1 MTRTCLFLLVFLTAS
16 ATATAQAPA
25 KALTNKRAL
34 LQAAPAPIALDAGN
48 TAVLVVD
55 MENDFG
61 ADGGMFDR
69 AGVDIS
75 MIKKVVA
82 PTAIVLAAARRAG
95 MPVIYLK
102 MGYRED
108 LADLGSEG
116 SPNRVRHLQ
125 YMHVGEPMIAPT
137 GAKSRIL
144 IRDNWGT
151 EIVPVLQAQRGDLVL
166 YKTRFSG
173 FYQTELDA
181 ALKRL
186 GIKNLVVT
194 GCTTSVCVESTVRD
208 AMFRDYCPIVLED
221 CTAEPIGYTFSR
233 SNHEA
238 SLLTIKSLFG
248 WVSTSK
254 EFVNAFASQPSAVMA
269 K

>member
-1 MTRTCLFLLVFLTAS
+1 MNRPCLFLLVLLAAS
-16 ATATAQAPA
+16 TVAAAQIPA
-25 KALTNKRAL
+25 KAPTTQGAL
-34 LQAAPAPIALDAGN
+34 LPAAPAPIALSAGS

-82 PTAIVLAAARRAG
+82 PTALVLAAARRAG
-95 MPVIYLK
+95 LPVIYLR

-108 LADLGSEG
+108 LADLGREG
-116 SPNRVRHLQ
+116 SPNRVRHLH
-125 YMHVGEPMIAPT
+125 YMHVGEPMTAPT

-151 EIVPVLQAQRGDLVL
+151 EIIPALQAQPGDLVL

-208 AMFRDYCPIVLED
+208 AMFRDYCPIVLAD
-221 CTAEPIGYTFSR
+221 CTAEPIGNNFSR

-238 SLLTIKSLFG
+238 SLLTIQSLFG

-254 EFVNAFASQPSAVMA
+254 EFVAAFASQPSATLN